1 MLIIGIFLIYS
12 SSVLPTL
19 GNLIPV
25 LPNSIFAFVLGLI
38 PLFSLVTSIY
48 MHTYELL
55 NLAYLEEM
63 VTLFLVLFIVVCYF
77 THEANNK
84 KRLQGKPLKPFLSSN
99 FDQGV
104 ENERN
109 RVFTASQNDI
119 VCVKE
124 AVFVQENGLVSIDGV
139 SFGVQK
145 G

>member
-1 MLIIGIFLIYS
+1 
-12 SSVLPTL
+12 VLPTQA
-19 GNLIPV
+19 NPINF
-25 LPNSIFAFVLGLI
+25 LPNNNLAFVLGLI
-38 PLFSLVTSIY
+38 PFFSLVTSIY
-48 MHTYELL
+48 MQTYEFL

-84 KRLQGKPLKPFLSSN
+84 SRLQKKPLKPFLSSN

-109 RVFTASQNDI
+109 RVFTASENDI